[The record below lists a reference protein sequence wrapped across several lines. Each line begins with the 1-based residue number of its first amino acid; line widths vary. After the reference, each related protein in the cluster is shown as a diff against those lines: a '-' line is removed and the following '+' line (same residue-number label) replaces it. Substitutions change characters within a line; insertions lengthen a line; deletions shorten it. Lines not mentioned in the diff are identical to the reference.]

1 MQKFPGL
8 LRSDVVQSLENLLRR
23 VLISENIPVEHLEY
37 WLRNIPSTTLTV
49 SYLGKD
55 YDLVWVLPRAYIEIS
70 DEEFNNHLRQVAF
83 NKGVGSAMGVWEV
96 GIRGIRAATL
106 PYELR
111 RLCNSGSRWVD
122 PADFK
127 AALDRFSGIPEVGES
142 LDALSKGIVT
152 AAVDYPQAFLPI
164 SKYLEVCMKYPKI
177 PITSLAD
184 LNKIDLRV
192 FPIPSRLF
200 GALVAWLRQ
209 NGKDP
214 QPSFTAFLTFVQ
226 SANLAMYCR
235 VQQASEV
242 SDLCTGIVNWV
253 NTRSGTLRHLA
264 ATIIAPD
271 VAREMDWQDTSVKK
285 SDTSELVVS
294 KEILER
300 ICAFWEDSNPSSQ
313 QVEFYLKWKEF
324 LQGEITHDIFEQ
336 MSQDFSGVR

>member
-8 LRSDVVQSLENLLRR
+8 LRSDIVQSLENLLRR

-37 WLRNIPSTTLTV
+37 WLRNIPSTTLKV

-55 YDLVWVLPRAYIEIS
+55 YDLVWVLPRAYFEIS
-70 DEEFNNHLRQVAF
+70 DKEFTNHLRQIAF
-83 NKGVGSAMGVWEV
+83 DKGVGSAMGVWDV
-96 GIRGIRAATL
+96 GIHGIRAATL

-111 RLCNSGSRWVD
+111 RLCNSGSRWID
-122 PADFK
+122 PEDFK
-127 AALDRFSGIPEVGES
+127 AALERFNDIPGVGES

-152 AAVDYPQAFLPI
+152 TTANYPQAFLPI
-164 SKYLEVCMKYPKI
+164 SKYLEVCMKYPNT

-184 LNKIDLRV
+184 LNKIDLKV

-200 GALVAWLRQ
+200 GGLVAWLRQ

-226 SANLAMYCR
+226 SANFAVYCR
-235 VQQASEV
+235 AQQASEV
-242 SDLCTGIVNWV
+242 SDLCKSIVNWV
-253 NTRSGTLRHLA
+253 NTRSGTFRDLTA
-264 ATIIAPD
+264 SIIAPD
-271 VAREMDWQDTSVKK
+271 IAREMNWQDTSVRKA
-285 SDTSELVVS
+285 DTSELVVS

-300 ICAFWEDSNPSSQ
+300 ICEFWEDSNPTAQ
-313 QVEFYLKWKEF
+313 QAEFYLKWKDF

-336 MSQDFSGVR
+336 MSQDFSEVR